1 MTDPSDGSAFSHD
14 AFPPAAFSHD
24 GGARRGVGVLLCHGF
39 TGSPTSLRPWADYLV
54 DAGYAVRLPLL
65 PGHGTVWQ
73 DMNGVTFEHWL
84 ATVTAS
90 LAELSGN
97 CRSVVVCGLS
107 MGGTLALR
115 LAELHPAEIAGLVL
129 VNPSVMSTRRDA
141 KFAPVLRKLQPALL
155 KVMPSL
161 PGITDDIA
169 KAGVVENGYPRIPI
183 AAALSLQAAW
193 KVVRRDLP
201 LVSSP
206 LLLLHSK
213 VDHVVEPA
221 NAAIVMA
228 GVSSADQREVLLENS
243 YHVATLDY
251 DAELIF
257 AESVTFIERVT
268 A

>member
-1 MTDPSDGSAFSHD
+1 M
-14 AFPPAAFSHD
+14 
-24 GGARRGVGVLLCHGF
+24 CHGF
-39 TGSPTSLRPWADYLV
+39 TGSPSSLRPWADHLV
-54 DAGYAVRLPLL
+54 EAGYPVRLPLL

-73 DMNGVTFEHWL
+73 DMNSTTFDDWL

-90 LAELSGN
+90 LAELSTR
-97 CRSVVVCGLS
+97 CRSVVVGGLS

-115 LAELHPAEIAGLVL
+115 LAELSAERATDKIAGLVL
-129 VNPSVMSTRRDA
+129 VNPSVMSTRLDA
-141 KFAPVLRKLQPALL
+141 KFAPVLRKLQPVLL

-161 PGITDDIA
+161 PGITDDLA
-169 KAGVVENGYPRIPI
+169 KPGAQEKGYKRIPV

-193 KVVRRDLP
+193 KTVRRDLP
-201 LVSSP
+201 LVTSP

-221 NAAIVMA
+221 NAAIVLA
-228 GVSSADQREVLLENS
+228 EVSSTDRREVLLENS